1 MSDGRFSVLKS
12 VRKADRTSLITDV
25 DGGDVDQPAVITA
38 STTNH
43 YGAVEK
49 TEGKLSKRKPGRN
62 FIKFL
67 TFKSTT

>member
-1 MSDGRFSVLKS
+1 MSDGRFSVLKTT
-12 VRKADRTSLITDV
+12 RKADRASLITDV
-25 DGGDVDQPAVITA
+25 DGGDVEQPAVITA

-67 TFKSTT
+67 TIKRTQ